1 MITFGFPKLD
11 ETWWTPANHR
21 LRKPRLLIFAW
32 PLPNRAW
39 VCLEEGVMCGTVE
52 ALRTPLVEGSKL
64 FHANSRN
71 KSKGMIYFFQNW
83 FEDLWRKVYLEGLVS
98 PWMDDRW
105 SLLHTFNV
113 AGVRWI
119 YHTSHSGFESNVYV
133 RQVSVNNILYNL
145 EDTLGPLS
153 CMPLRN
159 LGSVKTIS
167 FTNKT
172 TFFLAGGFKNGYF
185 VHAHLGWWCPL
196 TSISFRFIQEIET
209 TDRPIVDL

>member
-1 MITFGFPKLD
+1 
-11 ETWWTPANHR
+11 
-21 LRKPRLLIFAW
+21 
-32 PLPNRAW
+32 
-39 VCLEEGVMCGTVE
+39 
-52 ALRTPLVEGSKL
+52 VEGSKL

-133 RQVSVNNILYNL
+133 RQVSVNNILSNL

-167 FTNKT
+167 FTDKT